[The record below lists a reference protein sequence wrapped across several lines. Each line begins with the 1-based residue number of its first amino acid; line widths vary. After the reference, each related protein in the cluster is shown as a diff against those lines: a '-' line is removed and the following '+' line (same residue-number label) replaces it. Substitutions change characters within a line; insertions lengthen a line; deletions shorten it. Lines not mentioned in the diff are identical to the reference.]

1 MYIENINDVTFWGAN
16 IPNEVER
23 IAKKLEKD
31 CTNGMTNTELKAYRL
46 GVDNAISFTQ
56 QLLNDLRADAN
67 VGENAIVFYNPTV
80 DGIEEFLAEELLPLA
95 DCEIEE

>member
-1 MYIENINDVTFWGAN
+1 MYIENINDVTFWGVN
-16 IPNEVER
+16 IPNEVEK

-31 CTNGMTNTELKAYRL
+31 CTNGMTSTELKAYRL

-56 QLLNDLRADAN
+56 QLLNDLRASAN
-67 VGENAIVFYNPTV
+67 IGENAIVFYNPTI
-80 DGIEEFLAEELLPLA
+80 DGIKEFLAEELLSLA